1 MTMYRSILSALVL
14 SIMPCAAHP
23 AEPGGKA
30 TRIDLG
36 KATLDRKNVEAL
48 PVRYRGSHAILLRAA
63 PGVADDATFA
73 VIRGVTARDF
83 VIEAVMSG
91 APVDDTTTAR
101 GFVGIAFRI
110 SEEHDRFEAIY
121 LRPTNAH
128 ADDQLRRNHTVQ
140 YISHPAHPWE
150 RLRRDSPGQYEAY
163 ADVKPAEWIKVRI
176 VVRGKTA
183 RLYVNGNP
191 QPVLIVNDLK
201 LPPASGGIGLW
212 VGPGSLGHFKALNV
226 SVERP

>member
-1 MTMYRSILSALVL
+1 MTYRSILSVLAL
-14 SIMPCAAHP
+14 SIISSAAYP
-23 AEPGGKA
+23 APQVGKV
-30 TRIDLG
+30 TTIDLG
-36 KATLDRKNVEAL
+36 KATLDRKNVEVSS
-48 PVRYRGSHAILLRAA
+48 VRYRGANALLLTTA
-63 PGVADDATFA
+63 PDVADDATFA
-73 VIRGVTARDF
+73 AIRGATASDF
-83 VIEAVMSG
+83 VIEAVLSG

-110 SEEHDRFEAIY
+110 SENRDRFEAIY

-150 RLRRDSPGQYEAY
+150 RLRKEAPGQYESY
-163 ADVKPAEWIKVRI
+163 ADVKPAEWIKLKI
-176 VVRGKTA
+176 VVRGSAA
-183 RLYVNGNP
+183 RLYVNGQQEP
-191 QPVLIVNDLK
+191 SLIVNDLK

-212 VGPGSLGHFKALNV
+212 VGPGSLGHFKSLKI